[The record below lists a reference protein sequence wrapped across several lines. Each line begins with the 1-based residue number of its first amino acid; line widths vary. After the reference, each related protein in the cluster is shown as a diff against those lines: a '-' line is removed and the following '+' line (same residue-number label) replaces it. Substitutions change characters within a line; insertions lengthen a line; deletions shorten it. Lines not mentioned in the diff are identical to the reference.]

1 MKLLLRLVINV
12 AALFVVAYLIPG
24 FVLTSIQAAVVA
36 AIVIGV
42 VNTFIKP
49 IIQLIALP
57 ITMITFGIAAFLINV
72 LLLYLISFIVPGFEI
87 SNFIAAIFASIVLS
101 IVSWFLSKL
110 VPD

>member
-1 MKLLLRLVINV
+1 MKLILRLVINV
-12 AALFVVAYLIPG
+12 VTLFVVAYLVPG
-24 FVLTSIQAAVVA
+24 FVLTSIQAAIIA

-42 VNTFIKP
+42 VNTFLKP

-57 ITMITFGIAAFLINV
+57 LTMITFGIAAFLVNV